1 MSAGAS
7 ISGDTAA
14 GTGTA
19 SRLPGRA
26 LIRRIARNRMVLIG
40 GTVLIALVLVAV
52 LAPLLSPYGPNE
64 MEVRQRL
71 RPPSS
76 LHPFGTDNFG
86 RDLLTRI
93 AYGAR
98 ASLWIGFT
106 VALASAAIGMVVG
119 LYSAYFSALD
129 NLLMRICDALMAF
142 PSILLA
148 ISIMAALGP
157 QTSNVIIALVIVF
170 APSLA
175 RTVRSAALVVREQ
188 TYVEAMRALGAG
200 STRIIW
206 LHIAPNTLTPLIT
219 QGTFIFAEA
228 IIIEAALSF
237 LGVGVPPPD
246 PSWGS
251 ILQDGKS
258 VIFSAWWMTVV
269 PGVFIILSVLALNLF
284 GDGLRDL
291 LDPHAAR
298 AGKR

>member
-1 MSAGAS
+1 VSAGDVTGSRPAPRA
-7 ISGDTAA
+7 GLTA
-14 GTGTA
+14 
-19 SRLPGRA
+19 RLT
-26 LIRRIARNRMVLIG
+26 RNRMIMIG
-40 GTVLIALVLVAV
+40 GAILLALVLVAI
-52 LAPLLSPYGPNE
+52 LAPLLSPYGPND
-64 MEVRQRL
+64 MDVRQRL
-71 RPPSS
+71 RPPSAGH
-76 LHPFGTDNFG
+76 LLGTDNFG

-93 AYGAR
+93 AYGAQV
-98 ASLWIGFT
+98 SLWIGFT

-119 LYSAYFSALD
+119 LYSAYFPRLD

-157 QTSNVIIALVIVF
+157 QTVNVVIALVIVF

-175 RTVRSAALVVREQ
+175 RTVRSAALVVKEQ
-188 TYVEAMRALGAG
+188 TYIEAMRALGA
-200 STRIIW
+200 SPTRIIW
-206 LHIAPNTLTPLIT
+206 QHIAPNTLSPLIT

-251 ILQDGKS
+251 ILHDGKV
-258 VIFSAWWMTVV
+258 VIFSAWWMTVA
-269 PGVFIILSVLALNLF
+269 PGVVIILAVLGLNLF

-291 LDPHAAR
+291 LDPHTAKGGGR
-298 AGKR
+298 